1 MMKNQPKPSNM
12 GIDVNEIDFKRLF
25 RVGEKVQTFLGR
37 KIDDPIE
44 AYLLLKML
52 CFSIEDTFGF
62 RLGAEEEAK
71 FREMFGLNTI

>member
-1 MMKNQPKPSNM
+1 MKNQPKSNKI
-12 GIDVNEIDFKRLF
+12 GIDVSEIDFKRLF

-52 CFSIEDTFGF
+52 CYSIEDSCGF
-62 RLGAEEEAK
+62 RLDTEEEAK
-71 FREMFGLNTI
+71 FREMFS